1 MNLENIILNE
11 VGQKEEDKY
20 LYVDSKIQH
29 NQKHSHRHRKQTCG
43 YQRGKRVGRNKLR
56 VWD

>member
-1 MNLENIILNE
+1 MPLAATWMNLENIILNE

-29 NQKHSHRHRKQTCG
+29 K
-43 YQRGKRVGRNKLR
+43 
-56 VWD
+56 